1 MRIAVLG
8 ASGGVGTW
16 FVRLARDAGH
26 EVRALVRPGTS
37 VQSVDGVTLVRGEA
51 LDHRDLER
59 AVDGADAVVSCLGQR
74 RTGRS
79 PWSRALSP
87 ADLMGRVAGSL
98 LPCMER
104 QGIGRFVFVSAGGV
118 GESRHQLS
126 ASVRWLVRT
135 GRIGDA
141 YRDLE
146 AMETRVARSGVDW
159 TAVRPVTLIDGAPTG
174 RAKPVARYTMFS
186 TVRRSDVAAFML
198 ATVDGSQDTSR
209 RAVLIGS

>member
-16 FVRLARDAGH
+16 FLRLARDAGH
-26 EVRALVRPGTS
+26 EVRGLVRPGAS
-37 VQSVDGVTLVRGEA
+37 VRPPDGVTLVRGEA
-51 LDHRDLER
+51 LDPTDLQR
-59 AVDGADAVVSCLGQR
+59 AVDGAEAVVSCLGQR
-74 RTGRS
+74 RAGRS
-79 PWSRALSP
+79 PWSDALSP
-87 ADLMGRVAGSL
+87 PDLLGRVAGSL
-98 LPCMER
+98 LPCME
-104 QGIGRFVFVSAGGV
+104 QAGIGRFVFVSAGGV
-118 GESRHQLS
+118 GESREQLS

-146 AMETRVARSGVDW
+146 VMESRVARSGLDW

-174 RAKPVARYTMFS
+174 RARTVDRYTMFS

-198 ATVDGSQDTSR
+198 AALDGSQGTSR